1 MSAVEILRDLAAP
14 HPLFTNQLI
23 ITAIMIK
30 QAIFIGPLDGS
41 RAELVWSRAKNGSH
55 EVSCR
60 VYNSY
65 YGGMMP
71 IRNIRTGDTQSAS
84 WEFEHALDVLQDQ
97 GYQLQCRY

>member
-1 MSAVEILRDLAAP
+1 MV
-14 HPLFTNQLI
+14 
-23 ITAIMIK
+23 K
-30 QAIFIGPLDGS
+30 QAIFVGPLDGS

-97 GYQLQCRY
+97 GYKLQCRY